1 MQAFEG
7 ITVLDLT
14 HVLAGPFATY
24 QLAVLGAN
32 VIKIESP
39 KCFDMARTDG
49 ANLDEI
55 AVGMGVE
62 FQAQNA
68 NKRSLLLDLSTPD
81 GQDVLKRMSIAA
93 DVLVENYTAG
103 TLDRFGLGA
112 EHLMALNPRL
122 VYCSI
127 TGFGQNGA
135 KRGHPAYDNVIQAY
149 SGLMHA
155 TGTAQSGPIK
165 VGPPVLDYVTGAQA
179 AFGIAAA
186 LYQRERSGQGQR
198 IDVAMLDAAI
208 VSMSAAVMGV
218 LETQEPPQRLG
229 NASPSP
235 GYAAYETSDGLL
247 MVGAYNA
254 VQHERLYTVL
264 GLDDLAADV
273 RGGTVADM
281 ARRSSDAERIA
292 AIMITR
298 SADTWEKILT
308 EARVPAAR
316 VRSLDEALG
325 SLNALQR
332 RVLQSPQNDADSR
345 RRFPVAAFHFAD
357 KGPIVR
363 TAPPRPG
370 QHSINILQE
379 FAFSLDSIAALTER
393 GIIG

>member
-1 MQAFEG
+1 MQAFENV
-7 ITVLDLT
+7 TVLDLT

-39 KCFDMARTDG
+39 KCFDMARSDG
-49 ANLDEI
+49 ANLDEVG
-55 AVGMGVE
+55 VGMGVE
-62 FQAQNA
+62 YQAQNA

-93 DVLVENYTAG
+93 DVLVENYAAG

-112 EHLMALNPRL
+112 KHLMALNPRL

-127 TGFGQNGA
+127 TGFGQSGA

-155 TGTAQSGPIK
+155 TGTSQSGPIK
-165 VGPPVLDYVTGAQA
+165 VGPPVLDYITGAQA
-179 AFGIAAA
+179 AFGIATA
-186 LYQRERSGQGQR
+186 LFQRERSGRGQR

-254 VQHERLYTVL
+254 AQHERLYTVL

-273 RGGTVADM
+273 KGGTVADM
-281 ARRSSDAERIA
+281 ARRSSDVERIA

-308 EARVPAAR
+308 EAHVPAAR

-325 SLNALQR
+325 SLNALER
-332 RVLQSPQNDADSR
+332 RVLQSPQNDADTR

-357 KGPIVR
+357 NGPIVR

-379 FAFSLDSIAALTER
+379 FGFSRDVIAALTAR
-393 GIIG
+393 GVVG

>member
-39 KCFDMARTDG
+39 KCFDMARSDG
-49 ANLDEI
+49 ANVDEI
-55 AVGMGVE
+55 GAGMGLE

-81 GQDVLKRMSIAA
+81 GRDVLKRLSIAA

-103 TLDRFGLGA
+103 TLDRLGLGA

-127 TGFGQNGA
+127 TGFGQSGV

-155 TGTAQSGPIK
+155 TGTAESGPIK

-179 AFGIAAA
+179 AFAIAAA
-186 LYQRERSGQGQR
+186 LFQRERSGRGQR
-198 IDVAMLDAAI
+198 IDVAMLDAAV

-218 LETQEPPQRLG
+218 LETHEPPQRLG
-229 NASPSP
+229 NASSSP
-235 GYAAYETSDGLL
+235 GYAAYETRDGLL
-247 MVGAYNA
+247 MVGAYSA
-254 VQHERLYTVL
+254 MQHEQLYTVL

-273 RGGTVADM
+273 KGGTVADM
-281 ARRSSDAERIA
+281 ARRSADVERIA

-298 SADTWEKILT
+298 SADTWEKILN
-308 EARVPAAR
+308 EVRVPAAR

-332 RVLQSPQNDADSR
+332 RVLQSPQNDADTR

-357 KGPIVR
+357 NGPIVR

-370 QHSINILQE
+370 QHSISILQE
-379 FAFSLDSIAALTER
+379 FTFSRDEIAALTVR
-393 GIIG
+393 GVVG